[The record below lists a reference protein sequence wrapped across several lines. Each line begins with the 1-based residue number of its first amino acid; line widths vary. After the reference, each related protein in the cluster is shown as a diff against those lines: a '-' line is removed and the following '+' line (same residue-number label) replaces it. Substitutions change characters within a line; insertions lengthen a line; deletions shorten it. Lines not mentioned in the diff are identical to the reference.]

1 MSTPNLNAFGPPVL
15 PVALTVTAT
24 EPLMVAF
31 ANYHRPGSSGARHNS
46 LPDWLS
52 EAEAT
57 ERNSRRC
64 DLSRSK
70 FSRHFS
76 VQVWFDGLKIF
87 GGLELPESKTF
98 PFGRR
103 CSQG

>member
-57 ERNSRRC
+57 ETKTLRLIVISAFTRQIASQITFRR
-64 DLSRSK
+64 SPVGAFFSK
-70 FSRHFS
+70 VIYYGH
-76 VQVWFDGLKIF
+76 
-87 GGLELPESKTF
+87 
-98 PFGRR
+98 
-103 CSQG
+103 